1 MQTPY
6 ERRRETGKLA
16 EAIAAAKLEAQG
28 FTVTNLNTSLGNCP
42 FADLLARSDDTRVLV
57 QVKGTR
63 TLEGKFGARP
73 ERVKALA
80 DISRE
85 LGCFSVFA
93 LVRLV
98 PALETVRF
106 ASAGV
111 VHELAKQAEAEY
123 KGVNRYHLSI
133 DQCPEELVRSCLT

>member
-1 MQTPY
+1 VESLY

-16 EAIAAAKLEAQG
+16 EEIAAAKLQAQG

-42 FADLLARSDDTRVLV
+42 FADLLARSGDTRVLV

-63 TLEGKFGARP
+63 TPEGKFGAKP
-73 ERVKALA
+73 ERVRALA

-93 LVRLV
+93 FIRLP
-98 PALETVRF
+98 PAVETVRF
-106 ASAGV
+106 ASAEV
-111 VHELAKQAEAEY
+111 VLDLAEQAEAEY
-123 KGVNRYHLSI
+123 EGVNRYHVSI
-133 DQCPEELVRSCLT
+133 DQCPEELIRNCLS